1 MGRRTVDR
9 SAVSFR
15 AAATV
20 PCLRV
25 RLATRRSVLRVTAGG
40 SATTS
45 AKSVATVTESAPA
58 EGSVV
63 FFQTRDARQ
72 LSE

>member
-15 AAATV
+15 AATTIS
-20 PCLRV
+20 CLRV
-25 RLATRRSVLRVTAGG
+25 CLTTRWSILRLASGG
-40 SATTS
+40 SSATS
-45 AKSVATVTESAPA
+45 AKSVATITESAPA

-63 FFQTRDARQ
+63 FFQTRDAWQ
-72 LSE
+72 LSK

>member
-15 AAATV
+15 AATTIS
-20 PCLRV
+20 CLRV
-25 RLATRRSVLRVTAGG
+25 RFTTRWSILRLASGG
-40 SATTS
+40 PAATS
-45 AKSVATVTESAPA
+45 AKSVTTVTESAPA

-63 FFQTRDARQ
+63 FF
-72 LSE
+72 

>member
-15 AAATV
+15 AATTISR
-20 PCLRV
+20 LRI
-25 RLATRRSVLRVTAGG
+25 RITTRRPVLRLSFSGPVA
-40 SATTS
+40 TS
-45 AKSVATVTESAPA
+45 AESAATVTESAPA

-63 FFQTRDARQ
+63 
-72 LSE
+72 LL

>member
-1 MGRRTVDR
+1 MDRRTVDR

-20 PCLRV
+20 SCLRF
-25 RLATRRSVLRVTAGG
+25 RLATRWSVLRFTFGG
-40 SATTS
+40 PAATS

-58 EGSVV
+58 EGSAVL
-63 FFQTRDARQ
+63 FQTRDAWQ

>member
-1 MGRRTVDR
+1 MDRRMVDR

-15 AAATV
+15 AATTV
-20 PCLRV
+20 SCVRF
-25 RLATRRSVLRVTAGG
+25 RLATRWSVLRLALGG
-40 SATTS
+40 PVATS

-63 FFQTRDARQ
+63 FLQTRDAWQ

>member
-15 AAATV
+15 AATTISR
-20 PCLRV
+20 LRI
-25 RLATRRSVLRVTAGG
+25 RLATGWPVLRLASRG
-40 SATTS
+40 SAATS
-45 AKSVATVTESAPA
+45 AESVATVTESAAA

-63 FFQTRDARQ
+63 FLQTRDAWQ

>member
-1 MGRRTVDR
+1 MDRRTVDR

-15 AAATV
+15 AATTV
-20 PCLRV
+20 SCLRV
-25 RLATRRSVLRVTAGG
+25 RFAARRSILRLAFGG
-40 SATTS
+40 PVATS
-45 AKSVATVTESAPA
+45 AKSVATITESAPA

-63 FFQTRDARQ
+63 FFQTRDAWQ